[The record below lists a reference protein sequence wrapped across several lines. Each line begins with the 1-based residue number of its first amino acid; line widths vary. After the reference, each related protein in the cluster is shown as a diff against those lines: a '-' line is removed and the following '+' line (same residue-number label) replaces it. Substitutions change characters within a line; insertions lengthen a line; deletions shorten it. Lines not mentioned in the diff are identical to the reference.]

1 MRSQTSFFVI
11 GTQWWASP
19 EWSYPLRDTSLLWR
33 DGKVSINYV
42 YTQCSEHYDG
52 SRSISRTQSSRDLHL
67 CVWWA
72 AFPEAAHGPRCSAFY
87 GSAVQG
93 TMLQA
98 GNLALC
104 TLCISQVKITF
115 ISHLCFLVLIKRPS
129 LSLRLIRKT
138 VWGPFLWSGVKL
150 WLCLHLS
157 SEACIRPH
165 LPKALWL
172 TFRDSLI
179 CTNNVKMGIV
189 CWILMSSQ
197 LSQEILFACLVMKLG
212 IGFQGLLCQWN
223 LAGWAGW
230 VSYWAL

>member
-1 MRSQTSFFVI
+1 MYIHSV
-11 GTQWWASP
+11 
-19 EWSYPLRDTSLLWR
+19 
-33 DGKVSINYV
+33 VSIMMEAEASAALRAPETFTSV
-42 YTQCSEHYDG
+42 YDG
-52 SRSISRTQSSRDLHL
+52 QHGML
-67 CVWWA
+67 
-72 AFPEAAHGPRCSAFY
+72 PEAAHGPRCSAFY

-189 CWILMSSQ
+189 C
-197 LSQEILFACLVMKLG
+197 
-212 IGFQGLLCQWN
+212 
-223 LAGWAGW
+223 
-230 VSYWAL
+230 